1 MESPFNNDDSPFG
14 FIDELSGPLTYSPG
28 TPSAEIEPETTH
40 NLQIEINDGNIHI
53 KVGATKLPV
62 TIHFSDDTK
71 IVHGSGSSV
80 IVVTRG
86 TRYSVT
92 RRQTNLK
99 S

>member
-1 MESPFNNDDSPFG
+1 MESPFRNDDSPFG
-14 FIDELSGPLTYSPG
+14 FIDDSPGPINYSPG
-28 TPSAEIEPETTH
+28 TPSAETEPETT
-40 NLQIEINDGNIHI
+40 NTLQVEINDGAIHI
-53 KVGATKLPV
+53 KIGSTKLPV
-62 TIHFSDDTK
+62 AIHFSDDTK

-80 IVVTRG
+80 IVITRG